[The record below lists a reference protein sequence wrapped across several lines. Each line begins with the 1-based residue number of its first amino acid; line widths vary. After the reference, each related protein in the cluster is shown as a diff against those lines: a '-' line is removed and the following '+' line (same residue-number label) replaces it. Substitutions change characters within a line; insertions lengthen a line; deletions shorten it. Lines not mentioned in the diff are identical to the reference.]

1 MQRITVFY
9 EKLVKIII
17 LLIKRSYVIGD
28 VRPYDTV
35 LRAYSK

>member
-1 MQRITVFY
+1 MQSFTVFS

-28 VRPYDTV
+28 INKKNLTTGP
-35 LRAYSK
+35 